1 MIHETPSLARFID
14 DDGRITVSPRPPL
27 TEALKAF
34 FRARNVDPMSLG
46 VPGRTWSIDD
56 EHRTSVITYPV
67 MPGSFRPVNEQEVQ
81 AALAQR
87 GFMLGVW
94 LRLPYRSSLRM
105 QQV

>member
-1 MIHETPSLARFID
+1 M
-14 DDGRITVSPRPPL
+14 DGRLGFPP
-27 TEALKAF
+27 
-34 FRARNVDPMSLG
+34 VDGRYESLY
-46 VPGRTWSIDD
+46 SS
-56 EHRTSVITYPV
+56 TSGWAIGLSTSGWAIGFSTYPV

-105 QQV
+105 QPV